1 MWPTEPAA
9 LEAEQR
15 RLAEALPQPWPPPQ
29 APLDVAGCWVCFPRG
44 VSGRGDAGDPA
55 WSAAAVTRA
64 GRIVGRHVREGVAA
78 APYLPGLMALRAG
91 ALLESVVRGLPH
103 APDVLLLDATGRDHP
118 RRCGLAVHLGATLD
132 LPTVGVTHRP
142 LGATGD
148 WPDDRAG
155 ATSPLRLDGEVVAC
169 WLRTRGGTRPLV
181 VHPGWRIDVETA
193 LAVVAE
199 ALSGRRT
206 PEPLRQAR
214 RLARRARAGLDTG
227 PTTSPIS
234 R

>member
-15 RLAEALPQPWPPPQ
+15 RLADSRPRPWHPSQP
-29 APLDVAGCWVCFPRG
+29 PLDVAGCWVCFPRG

-55 WSAAAVTRA
+55 WSAAAVTRV
-64 GRIVGRHVREGVAA
+64 GRIVGRHVREGAAA

-91 ALLESVVRGLPH
+91 ALLESVVRGLQH

-142 LGATGD
+142 LEATGD
-148 WPDDRAG
+148 WPQDRAG
-155 ATSPLRLDGEVVAC
+155 ATSALRLDGEMVAC
-169 WLRTRGGTRPLV
+169 WLRTRAGTRPLV
-181 VHPGWRIDVETA
+181 VHPGWRTDIETA
-193 LAVVAE
+193 LVVVQQ

-214 RLARRARAGLDTG
+214 RLARRARAGLDTD
-227 PTTSPIS
+227 PEVRTVS

>member
-9 LEAEQR
+9 MEAEQR
-15 RLAEALPQPWPPPQ
+15 RLADAQPQPWHPPQ
-29 APLDVAGCWVCFPRG
+29 TPRTLLDVAGCWACFPRG
-44 VSGRGDAGDPA
+44 VSGRGGAGDPA

-64 GRIVGRHVREGVAA
+64 GRIVGWYVREGVAA
-78 APYLPGLMALRAG
+78 APYLPGLMALREG

-118 RRCGLAVHLGATLD
+118 RRCGLAVHLGAALA

-142 LGATGD
+142 LDAAGD
-148 WPDDRAG
+148 WPQDRAG

-169 WLRTRGGTRPLV
+169 WLRTRAGARPLV
-181 VHPGWRIDVETA
+181 VHPGWRTDVETA
-193 LAVVAE
+193 LEVVE
-199 ALSGRRT
+199 QALSGRRT

-214 RLARRARAGLDTG
+214 RLARRARAGLDPETV
-227 PTTSPIS
+227 S

>member
-15 RLAEALPQPWPPPQ
+15 RLAEVRPQPWHPRQ
-29 APLDVAGCWVCFPRG
+29 IPLDVAGCWVCFPRG
-44 VSGRGDAGDPA
+44 VSGRGNAGDPA
-55 WSAAAVTRA
+55 WPAAAVTRA
-64 GRIVGRHVREGVAA
+64 GRIVGRHVQEGVAA
-78 APYLPGLMALRAG
+78 APYLPGLMALRVG

-118 RRCGLAVHLGATLD
+118 RRCGLAVHLGAALD

-142 LGATGD
+142 LDATGA
-148 WPDDRAG
+148 WPQDQAG
-155 ATSPLRLDGEVVAC
+155 ATSPLRLDGEVVAY
-169 WLRTRGGTRPLV
+169 WLRTRAGTRPVV
-181 VHPGWRIDVETA
+181 VHPGWRTDVETA
-193 LAVVAE
+193 RDVVE
-199 ALSGRRT
+199 QALSGRRT

-214 RLARRARAGLDTG
+214 RLARRARAGLDPAT
-227 PTTSPIS
+227 IS

>member
-1 MWPTEPAA
+1 MWPTEPAE

-15 RLAEALPQPWPPPQ
+15 RLAEARPQPWHPPQ

-44 VSGRGDAGDPA
+44 VSGRGGAGDPA
-55 WSAAAVTRA
+55 WCAAAVTRT
-64 GRIVGRHVREGVAA
+64 GPIVGQHVREAVAA

-91 ALLESVVRGLPH
+91 ALLESVVRGLPY

-118 RRCGLAVHLGATLD
+118 RRCGLAVHLGAALD

-148 WPDDRAG
+148 WPEDRAG

-169 WLRTRGGTRPLV
+169 WLRTRAGTRPLV
-181 VHPGWRIDVETA
+181 VHPGWRTDVETA
-193 LAVVAE
+193 MQVVE
-199 ALSGRRT
+199 QALSGRRT

-214 RLARRARAGLDTG
+214 RLARRARAGLDPAT
-227 PTTSPIS
+227 IS